1 MGLAFD
7 SQDYLFVTDDNWT
20 PQPQSPQLRLW
31 LCLRHCPDFGG
42 FNISEGMT
50 YLKPR

>member
-31 LCLRHCPDFGG
+31 LCLRHC
-42 FNISEGMT
+42 FNHPVYSMS
-50 YLKPR
+50 YVHRSN